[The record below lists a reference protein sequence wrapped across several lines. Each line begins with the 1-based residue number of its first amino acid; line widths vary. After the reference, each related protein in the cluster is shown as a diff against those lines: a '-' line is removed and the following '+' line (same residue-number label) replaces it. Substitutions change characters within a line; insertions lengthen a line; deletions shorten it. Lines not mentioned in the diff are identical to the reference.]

1 MRPKGLLYKGSKAKS
16 IIEGEILVN
25 NSETLSRSFSIAEGS
40 VEKLWDMW
48 LMSLGSFSW
57 SQEQME
63 NAARKYLDERKI
75 AREDATKLIEELT
88 SQTKNNQQQFQKM
101 IQDAVINAFEN
112 INIPTFNYID
122 DLSKKIDD
130 LSKKV
135 QQL

>member
-1 MRPKGLLYKGSKAKS
+1 M
-16 IIEGEILVN
+16 N
-25 NSETLSRSFSIAEGS
+25 NSETLAKSFSIAEGS
-40 VEKLWDMW
+40 IEKFWDMW

-57 SQEQME
+57 SQEQLE
-63 NAARKYLDERKI
+63 NAVRKYLDERKI

-88 SQTKNNQQQFQKM
+88 KQTKNNQQQFQKM

-122 DLSKKIDD
+122 DLSKKIEE
-130 LSKKV
+130 LSQKV

>member
-1 MRPKGLLYKGSKAKS
+1 VRPKGLLYKGSKAKS

>member
-1 MRPKGLLYKGSKAKS
+1 M
-16 IIEGEILVN
+16 N
-25 NSETLSRSFSIAEGS
+25 NSETLARSFSILEGS
-40 VEKLWDMW
+40 VEKMWDMW

-63 NAARKYLDERKI
+63 NAIRKYLDEQKI

-88 SQTKNNQQQFQKM
+88 TQTKNNQKQFQNM
-101 IQDAVINAFEN
+101 VQDAVINAFEN

-122 DLSKKIDD
+122 E

-135 QQL
+135 DQLSKRVQQL

>member
-1 MRPKGLLYKGSKAKS
+1 
-16 IIEGEILVN
+16 VN
-25 NSETLSRSFSIAEGS
+25 NSETLARSFSLAEGS

-48 LMSLGSFSW
+48 LMSLGSLSW

-63 NAARKYLDERKI
+63 NTVRKYLDERKV
-75 AREDATKLIEELT
+75 AREDATKLIEQLT
-88 SQTKNNQQQFQKM
+88 TQTKNNQQHFQKM
-101 IQDAVINAFEN
+101 VQDAVINAFEN